1 MPQIMAGLIV
11 ACCVLSAQSVTVTPG
26 DWSAHVIEITP
37 YSSPDFLVKA
47 SAAALASVDFTPL
60 YPFSFILTNHT
71 GRPIV
76 AYSTLWAVKKNA
88 GGIVT
93 PHYGLVGSLRM
104 STIGRIPNG
113 ADRLVTLVSEPS
125 GIAATMSQEVAHS
138 EGDVLRAEYLFS
150 NASSVDVSL
159 EAVMLD
165 DGLALGPDSNH
176 TIPRLRGE
184 ADGSKKLASDVLTAL
199 NSGGKQAVVDLLSG
213 IVNGP
218 FPSALAASRMSSV
231 DDASMAFAANT
242 RYVRAR
248 EWLRLAAWN
257 APLLEKIAFQQ
268 AHEPY
273 LPVTTGRIKE

>member
-1 MPQIMAGLIV
+1 MVRVTAGLIV
-11 ACCVLSAQSVTVTPG
+11 TCCVLSAQNVTVTPG
-26 DWSAHVIEITP
+26 DWSAHGIEITP
-37 YSSPDFLVKA
+37 YSSLGFSVKA
-47 SAAALASVDFTPL
+47 SAVAPASVDFTPL
-60 YPFSFILTNHT
+60 YPFSFVLTNHT
-71 GRPIV
+71 GHPIV
-76 AYSTLWAVKKNA
+76 AYSTLWAVKDA

-104 STIGRIPNG
+104 STIGRIPDG
-113 ADRLVTLVSEPS
+113 ADRLVTPVSEPS
-125 GIAATMSQEVAHS
+125 GIAPIISREIAHA
-138 EGDVLRAEYLFS
+138 EGEVLRAVDMFS
-150 NASSVDVSL
+150 KSSSVGVSL
-159 EAVMLD
+159 EVVLLD

-184 ADGSKKLASDVLTAL
+184 ADGSKNLASDVLTAF
-199 NSGGKQAVVDLLSG
+199 NSGGKQAVVDFLSG
-213 IVNGP
+213 IADGP

-257 APLLEKIAFQQ
+257 APLLEKMAFQQ

-273 LPVTTGRIKE
+273 LPVHYGPN